1 MAATQQRPQFVHVES
16 YKRERGDTHAASSI
30 IGEALRIPGHCPH
43 VEDAKPPEVHPVD
56 PPVESPHE
64 FRDWLYSTMAKCRE
78 ANGAY
83 LRRSAVALLTV
94 IASMP
99 REIATPE
106 KVSQLRDLTVGW
118 IYDFFGE
125 KARVPYAITHDD
137 ESHPHVHVWV
147 IPAKE
152 ETDNERWPLGSIF
165 RGRKR
170 DLYELQDSFYE
181 LVGHPLGMTRKGEQ
195 PQGIRLTRR
204 QAIALRRN
212 PKLAQETE
220 LYQAGFKAGVI
231 QALYAQSIAPER
243 HPTDVAKDFVPERMA
258 DHLGRAITRRER
270 PKGRDFGR

>member
-1 MAATQQRPQFVHVES
+1 MSEKLPQFVHVES
-16 YKRERGDTHAASSI
+16 YSRHRKGDIRAASSI
-30 IGEALRIPGHCPH
+30 IGEALREAGHHPH
-43 VEDAKPPEVHPVD
+43 VEEAQPPEIHPVD
-56 PPVESPHE
+56 PPVEAPDQFS
-64 FRDWLYSTMAKCRE
+64 DWLYNTMSQCRE

-83 LRRSAVALLTV
+83 LRRTAVALITV

-106 KVSQLRDLTVGW
+106 KVTQLRDLTVEW
-118 IYDFFGE
+118 AQEFFGSS
-125 KARVPYAITHDD
+125 ARIPYAITHTD

-147 IPAKE
+147 IPSRE
-152 ETDNERWPLGSIF
+152 HTDANEWPLGRIF
-165 RGRKR
+165 RGRR
-170 DLYELQDSFYE
+170 LDFLELQDSFYE
-181 LVGHPLGMTRKGEQ
+181 MVGHRLGMTRKGEQ

-204 QAIALRRN
+204 QAIALKRN

-270 PKGRDFGR
+270 PKGRDFDR